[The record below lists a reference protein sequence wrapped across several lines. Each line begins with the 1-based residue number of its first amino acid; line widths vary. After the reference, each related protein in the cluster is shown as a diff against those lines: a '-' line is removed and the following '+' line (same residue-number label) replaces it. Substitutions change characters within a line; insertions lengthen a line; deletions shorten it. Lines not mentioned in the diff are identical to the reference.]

1 MKFRPCIDI
10 HNGKVK
16 QIVGSSLTD
25 NSAKENF
32 ISDKD
37 SAYFA
42 ELYKDNDLYGGHVI
56 ILNKAGTDEYE
67 ASKKEAIKAF
77 KEFPDGLQVGGGI
90 NDINASEFIEA
101 GASHVIVTSYLFENG
116 KLSEEKMK
124 KLKDAVSKEK
134 IVFDLSCKKVGDKYF
149 VTTDRWQTIT
159 ETEMNCDTLKK
170 LEEYCDE
177 YLIHAVDV
185 EGKCNGPET
194 DIIKELSKYEG
205 NKVTYAGGIRSLEDV
220 ETINEASDGKIDFTI
235 GSALDIFGGNLKFEE
250 VAKYN

>member
-25 NSAKENF
+25 DSASENF

-37 SAYFA
+37 SSYYAN
-42 ELYKDNDLYGGHVI
+42 LYKENMLIGGHVI

-67 ASKKEAIKAF
+67 ASKKEAFRAL
-77 KEFPDGLQVGGGI
+77 KEFPGGLQVGGGI
-90 NDINASEFIEA
+90 NNINAKEFVNA
-101 GASHVIVTSYLFENG
+101 GASHVIVTSYLFEDG
-116 KLSEEKMK
+116 KLCEEKMK
-124 KLKDAVSKEK
+124 MLKDAVSKEK
-134 IVFDLSCKKVGDKYF
+134 IVFDLSCKKVGEKYF
-149 VTTDRWQTIT
+149 VTTDRWQTVT
-159 ETEMNCDTLKK
+159 ETEMNRETLKK

-194 DIIKELSKYEG
+194 DIIKELSKYDG
-205 NKVTYAGGIRSLEDV
+205 NKVTYAGGIRSIED
-220 ETINEASDGKIDFTI
+220 IKAIKEASDGKIDFTI

-250 VAKYN
+250 VSKYN

>member
-90 NDINASEFIEA
+90 NDKNAAEFIEA
-101 GASHVIVTSYLFENG
+101 GASHVIVTSYLFEDG

-194 DIIKELSKYEG
+194 DIIKELSKYDG

-235 GSALDIFGGNLKFEE
+235 GSALDIFGGNLKFDE